1 MDLSFDEIRRIHRLE
16 KNTSQLVEVE
26 KEFYNELHAFLQ
38 KEKQAYL
45 ESLKDF
51 SVSDTRRFSNLKKM
65 VEEIFSMREKKLLNK
80 ALIASRTKEAS
91 EEHMALQEK
100 ELFKKMLELLEEHGA
115 LLNGLFEN
123 EAAGKKPS
131 KDLNNLSVRILSDI
145 PEFVGSDMKEYG
157 PYRKGQ
163 KVAIPLKIAKLLE
176 SRKLGEVVREG

>member
-65 VEEIFSMREKKLLNK
+65 VEEI
-80 ALIASRTKEAS
+80 
-91 EEHMALQEK
+91 
-100 ELFKKMLELLEEHGA
+100 
-115 LLNGLFEN
+115 
-123 EAAGKKPS
+123 
-131 KDLNNLSVRILSDI
+131 
-145 PEFVGSDMKEYG
+145 
-157 PYRKGQ
+157 
-163 KVAIPLKIAKLLE
+163 
-176 SRKLGEVVREG
+176 